1 MRLNHAASGRIKPVS
16 SQPPIRIH
24 LSMDP
29 DSKIREL
36 CQVVLRQPWVP
47 REQNPVYFHTLR
59 KRELAAPASS
69 SQDGFFGRVVSQ
81 IKSLMSNQAVDES
94 SNVTPTAE
102 MHDRAPASPPAE
114 MIDSRAT
121 VTIAC
126 PRPDYD
132 ALKRADDAYVK
143 TLTFWQRLM
152 RPRPFWDRQRD

>member
-94 SNVTPTAE
+94 SNVATTADTTGSTQASRPTE
-102 MHDRAPASPPAE
+102 M
-114 MIDSRAT
+114 MDSRAT

-126 PRPDYD
+126 PRPDYE
-132 ALKRADDAYVK
+132 ALKRSDDAYVK
-143 TLTFWQRLM
+143 TLTFWQRLR
-152 RPRPFWDRQRD
+152 RPRPIWDRQRD

>member
-16 SQPPIRIH
+16 SQPPIRIP

-47 REQNPVYFHTLR
+47 REQNPVHFHTLR
-59 KRELAAPASS
+59 KREPTAPTSS
-69 SQDGFFGRVVSQ
+69 SQDGFFGRMVSQ

-94 SNVTPTAE
+94 SNVTSTAE

-152 RPRPFWDRQRD
+152 RQRPFWDRQRD